1 MGRKKKICLISLTI
15 ALLGITIFAVR
26 LHFEIEKK
34 TREAIFDHYIY
45 ARNYAC
51 MLISCKRKGSEYV
64 YALEKTPN
72 TDAVIEYL
80 QKEGYP
86 ITYEIIETDYEK
98 GMKVLQRFRKDH
110 GIEHIEA
117 VRGFFVTSLA
127 GEGYTWKFD
136 GDDTYW
142 YE

>member
-1 MGRKKKICLISLTI
+1 MGRLKKVIV
-15 ALLGITIFAVR
+15 ALLVIVLLATTIVAVR
-26 LHFEIEKK
+26 VHIE
-34 TREAIFDHYIY
+34 TRKRMREVKFDYYIY

-51 MLISCKRKGSEYV
+51 MLVSCTRKGSEYE
-64 YALEKTPN
+64 YTLEKTPN

-117 VRGFFVTSLA
+117 VREFFVTSLA